1 MLHFVLE
8 RARPLSDHVF
18 FPRLYN
24 LRRNQ
29 LRRTDGN
36 PSAGSERLTPP
47 EKVHNAVQSD
57 QRSRRTLDI
66 ADHQLLACAYDELQ
80 EEPDDSQYG
89 ESCQEFTIAFVYD
102 FSRWRIREADQ
113 SLLQEV
119 LKLAEIQDAFLHHAP
134 LLVWPPLERMPR
146 GEVVAHYVVQLEAAH
161 LQKMRMRHR
170 PRLAF

>member
-8 RARPLSDHVF
+8 RARPLSDHDHVF

-24 LRRNQ
+24 LRRHQ

-80 EEPDDSQYG
+80 EEHQM
-89 ESCQEFTIAFVYD
+89 TR
-102 FSRWRIREADQ
+102 SRANPAK
-113 SLLQEV
+113 SS
-119 LKLAEIQDAFLHHAP
+119 P
-134 LLVWPPLERMPR
+134 LLLCMIS
-146 GEVVAHYVVQLEAAH
+146 AAGVSG
-161 LQKMRMRHR
+161 KRTSRSSKR
-170 PRLAF
+170 Y

>member
-1 MLHFVLE
+1 MQQIADRAHSRLE
-8 RARPLSDHVF
+8 RRPESVGDNLCYTLYLNEHGPSLTDHVF
-18 FPRLYN
+18 FPRL
-24 LRRNQ
+24 RRHQ

-66 ADHQLLACAYDELQ
+66 ADHQLLACAYGELQ

-119 LKLAEIQDAFLHHAP
+119 LKLAEIQDAF
-134 LLVWPPLERMPR
+134 
-146 GEVVAHYVVQLEAAH
+146 
-161 LQKMRMRHR
+161 
-170 PRLAF
+170 